1 MKGQHITLF
10 YKEKSTLQEKLRE
23 FFEEGISNS
32 QRCVYLTTQND
43 AHQLYEMLKKEI
55 DESKVTKY
63 FSYYIIP
70 DPVDNPKEFK
80 EKISRLSE
88 TVFAKEFQGK
98 IGFNVLGDISRFT
111 KENSDLVEHAERH
124 LENIKGAQLKMLC
137 SLQVKE
143 NDFSRKPMLDIALR
157 THDHAIIEKEHNV
170 FAEIELEKISN
181 KD

>member
-1 MKGQHITLF
+1 M
-10 YKEKSTLQEKLRE
+10 
-23 FFEEGISNS
+23 
-32 QRCVYLTTQND
+32 
-43 AHQLYEMLKKEI
+43 
-55 DESKVTKY
+55 
-63 FSYYIIP
+63 
-70 DPVDNPKEFK
+70 
-80 EKISRLSE
+80 
-88 TVFAKEFQGK
+88 
-98 IGFNVLGDISRFT
+98 
-111 KENSDLVEHAERH
+111 EHAERH